1 MKKLN
6 IALIGLGRSGRNI
19 HGKFFL
25 SESNTLYNVVAVCD
39 EIEARAASVAGE
51 FGCDCYTDYHE
62 MLGRNDIDVVLN
74 STFSYEHTD
83 VAVDIM
89 NAGKNVVSEKPFA
102 QTAEQC
108 DRMIAAAEKNGV
120 ALCPFQQSRFAP
132 YYTRMRD
139 IVKSGI
145 LGRVLEIKTTFSGF
159 ARRWDW
165 QCSQRFGGGNMYN
178 TGPHPFDMALD
189 MINSDEMPTIMSRLD
204 VTEMTSGDAEDFVKA
219 VLMWRDKPIL
229 DIEIMST
236 DAYPDTL
243 FHLICSK
250 GTLRASMGKIEYKYI
265 VPETEPEHALVL
277 MPYTNAE
284 GKPAYCS
291 EKLNVLDF
299 SEDVVGTSFDVAV
312 ERFYQNVYSHI
323 VDGKPLVVK
332 PSRVRQQIA
341 IMEEIHRQNPL
352 AVKY

>member
-6 IALIGLGRSGRNI
+6 IALIGLGRSGMNI

-25 SESNTLYNVVAVCD
+25 SENNSLYNVIAVCD
-39 EIEARAASVAGE
+39 EIERRAIDASIK
-51 FGCDCYTDYHE
+51 FGCAYYTDYRE
-62 MLGRNDIDVVLN
+62 MLKRKDIDIVLN
-74 STFSYEHTD
+74 STYSNEHSE
-83 VAVDIM
+83 VAVNIL
-89 NAGKNVVSEKPFA
+89 NAGKHVVSEKPFA
-102 QTAEQC
+102 QTAAQVDE
-108 DRMIAAAEKNGV
+108 MIEAAERNGV

-139 IVKSGI
+139 IVKSGV

-159 ARRWDW
+159 SRRWDW

-189 MINSDEMPTIMSRLD
+189 MINCDDMPQIASRLD
-204 VTEMTSGDAEDFVKA
+204 KTDMTFGDAEDFVKA
-219 VLMWRDKPIL
+219 VLIWPGKPVL

-243 FHLICSK
+243 FHLICSR
-250 GTLRASMGKIEYKYI
+250 GTLKASMGKIEYRYI
-265 VPETEPEHALVL
+265 EPENEPSRELVL
-277 MPYTNAE
+277 SPFVNSE

-291 EKLNVLDF
+291 EKLNVF
-299 SEDVVGTSFDVAV
+299 EFTEEVVGTSFDVAV
-312 ERFYQNVYSHI
+312 EKYYQNVYSHI
-323 VDGKPLVVK
+323 TGGKPLVVK

-341 IMEEIHRQNPL
+341 IMEEIHKQNPIE
-352 AVKY
+352 VKY

>member
-25 SESNTLYNVVAVCD
+25 SEKNTLYKVVAVCD
-39 EIEARAASVAGE
+39 EIEARATAAAAE
-51 FGCDCYTDYHE
+51 FGCDSYTNYHE
-62 MLGRNDIDVVLN
+62 MLKRDDIDVVMN

-83 VAVDIM
+83 VAIDVM
-89 NAGKNVVSEKPFA
+89 NAGKNIVSEKPFA
-102 QTAEQC
+102 QTAAQV
-108 DRMIAAAEKNGV
+108 DAMIEASERNGV

-139 IVKSGI
+139 IVKSGV

-189 MINSDEMPTIMSRLD
+189 MINCDDMPQILARLD
-204 VTEMTSGDAEDFVKA
+204 ATEMTFGDAEDFVKA
-219 VLMWRDKPIL
+219 VLMWPGKPIV
-229 DIEIMST
+229 DIEIMSS

-243 FHLICSK
+243 FHLIGSR
-250 GTLRASMGKIEYKYI
+250 GSLRATMGRIEYKYI
-265 VPETEPEHALVL
+265 EPENEPVHPLVL
-277 MPYTNAE
+277 TPYTNAE

-291 EKLNVLDF
+291 EKMNVLEF
-299 SEDVVGTSFDVAV
+299 GEDTVGTSFDVAV
-312 ERFYQNVYSHI
+312 EKFYQNVYSRI
-323 VDGKPLVVK
+323 VDGKPLIVK

-352 AVKY
+352 AVRY